1 MPPETAAIAPKGIR
15 KLGKVDLD
23 WARKAPLN
31 AIIGAAFVANFF
43 NNAAISFFFSSSGPP
58 FLDFA
63 VAAVLR

>member
-31 AIIGAAFVANFF
+31 AIIGAAFVTNFF
-43 NNAAISFFFSSSGPP
+43 NNAAICQLLPSHSEEDGAGGHGS
-58 FLDFA
+58 
-63 VAAVLR
+63 